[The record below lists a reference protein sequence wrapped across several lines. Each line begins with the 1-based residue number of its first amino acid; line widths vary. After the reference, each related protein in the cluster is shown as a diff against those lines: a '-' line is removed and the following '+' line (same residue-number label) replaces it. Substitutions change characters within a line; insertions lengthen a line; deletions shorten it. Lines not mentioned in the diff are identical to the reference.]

1 MCSFAGKTKTLMDTR
16 GKLARKAAYTAYSTA
31 KYKRDYFDERTG
43 GYLVI
48 ENQRIAQSK
57 RNKQEK
63 EKFEKEKGM
72 CIVLAKN
79 GYAVEYLKDAQ
90 GSYDILLN
98 GVPADLKKTASH
110 NNMVKYAKK
119 AADEQGAKVV
129 VFEFSKMTHNIEK
142 ELYCIKKL
150 GIQVKYF
157 TARAKEV
164 SDL

>member
-1 MCSFAGKTKTLMDTR
+1 MGIKS
-16 GKLARKAAYTAYSTA
+16 KLTRKAEYNAYNSA

-57 RNKQEK
+57 LNKQEK
-63 EKFEKEKGM
+63 EKFEKEREM
-72 CIVLAKN
+72 CMVLAKN
-79 GYAVEYLKDAQ
+79 GYAVEYLKDTQ

-119 AADEQGAKVV
+119 AVGEQGAKVV
-129 VFEFSKMTHNIEK
+129 VFEFSKVTHNIEK
-142 ELYCIKKL
+142 ELYSIKKL
-150 GIQVKYF
+150 GITAMHF
-157 TARAKEV
+157 TTKAKV
-164 SDL
+164 VLA

>member
-1 MCSFAGKTKTLMDTR
+1 MDTR
-16 GKLARKAAYTAYSTA
+16 GKLGRKAAYAAYSSA

-48 ENQRIAQSK
+48 ENQRIAQSR

-63 EKFEKEKGM
+63 EKFEKERGM

-98 GVPADLKKTASH
+98 GIPADLKKTASH
-110 NNMVKYAKK
+110 NNILAYAKK
-119 AADEQGAKVV
+119 AVYRQGAKMIVL
-129 VFEFSKMTHNIEK
+129 ELEK
-142 ELYCIKKL
+142 ETAHLRAELRELKEK
-150 GIQVKYF
+150 GIPVKYYF
-157 TARAKEV
+157 SSNPAKV
-164 SDL
+164 MDL